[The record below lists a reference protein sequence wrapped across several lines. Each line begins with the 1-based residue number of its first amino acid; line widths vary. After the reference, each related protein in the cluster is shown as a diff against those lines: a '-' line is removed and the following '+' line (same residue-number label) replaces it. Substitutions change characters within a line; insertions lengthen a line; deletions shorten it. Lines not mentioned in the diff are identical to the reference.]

1 MSRSGRQLQVVRQ
14 AVRLQQWQQDE
25 QRAVFEAARAETEA
39 RRGAVQQQESQLHAL
54 HAAARHICEA
64 GRSLQPA
71 LLAAAQQHVARRAAG
86 VHAAQA
92 EVEVAQQAE
101 AAQHEV
107 LSDVAARRRGLER
120 QAERLDEVLEAARL
134 AALYREQD
142 EQHAARQTW
151 QEGRDGSR

>member
-14 AVRLQQWQQDE
+14 AVRLQQWRQDE

-39 RRGAVQQQESQLHAL
+39 RRGTAQQHEAELHAL
-54 HAAARHICEA
+54 HAAARGICEA

-71 LLAAAQQHVARRAAG
+71 LLGAARRHAARCAAD

-101 AAQHEV
+101 AAQHEA

-120 QAERLDEVLEAARL
+120 QAERLHDALEATRL

-151 QEGRDGSR
+151 QEGCDGSR